1 MTRIDYD
8 FSTFLD
14 VFNKMKLIGTPT
26 SEDLRVIKDELN
38 KFFKDSKCKE
48 VLYTTNIDKMFFGIK
63 LVPLIDADD
72 IYEYLIEDEPS
83 RLDTYVVELDSHLL
97 DPILDLSAMELLS
110 ILIHEVGHLIGDSSP
125 IENARKALDAYL
137 TANKDHIKIS
147 QSIHYKELLAY
158 GLKDYLSK
166 AGSMF
171 YINDPTEIMG
181 DELAAAYGL
190 SDSLTSAYGKIN
202 KNNIKLYE
210 NSEISRF
217 ITFSWVLSVYK
228 NLRIRRVGTI
238 RTLNR
243 AIQLTG
249 SRLEKME
256 MENVIRRIKRIDDD
270 SLLEGST
277 MDTIRQKL
285 KEKMR
290 KARINNLRTIDN
302 TFYELNMQVRNVEDE
317 NDALYLM
324 RQINSSISVIDEYR
338 NSVDCDEYEKEQWN
352 KAMDKFSQLRDRL
365 SKTVVYKN
373 KNYGLFVNYPD
384 IVENRY

>member
-190 SDSLTSAYGKIN
+190 SDALTSAYGKIN

-324 RQINSSISVIDEYR
+324 RQINSSISIIDEYR

>member
-190 SDSLTSAYGKIN
+190 SDALTSVYGKIN

>member
-190 SDSLTSAYGKIN
+190 SDALTSAYGKIN